1 MSLAAGTITATAAA
15 LAVSPAAASQ
25 LAPTPK
31 EGPVTPPG
39 SKGYT
44 HLASHCTSCYACVS
58 VCPTRVIRPAFLEYG
73 TQGLFKPVLDYSHGF
88 CEYGCTRCLEVCP
101 SGAILPASL
110 TDKKRI
116 QIGLSHLDIEKC
128 VVKLN
133 KEDCGACAEACPTR
147 AVVMVLYEDG
157 LFYPE
162 TRRDYCIGCGACEYA
177 CPARPLAITVTGKR
191 EHGVAAMA
199 HIHVQQIEAE
209 TDPVQA
215 DEGEE
220 EFPF

>member
-1 MSLAAGTITATAAA
+1 MPVFPYARPGT
-15 LAVSPAAASQ
+15 P
-25 LAPTPK
+25 
-31 EGPVTPPG
+31 
-39 SKGYT
+39 
-44 HLASHCTSCYACVS
+44 
-58 VCPTRVIRPAFLEYG
+58 
-73 TQGLFKPVLDYSHGF
+73 GLFKPVLDYSHGF

-101 SGAILPASL
+101 SGAILPVSL
-110 TDKKRI
+110 TEKKRI
-116 QIGLSHLDIEKC
+116 QIGLSVLDIEKC

-162 TRRDYCIGCGACEYA
+162 TRNDYCIGCGACEYA

-191 EHGVAAMA
+191 EHGRAAVVHANVM
-199 HIHVQQIEAE
+199 HQETGAE
-209 TDPVQA
+209 PVQA
-215 DEGEE
+215 DGSEE